1 MAYDLTRVVSSF
13 SRASALPIDP
23 KEKLKFFKI
32 STSSTRSKASSRFE
46 DFFFFEANGATIVSS
61 KSFILCNVGCRGGS
75 IRLLLYDF

>member
-32 STSSTRSKASSRFE
+32 STSSTRRLGLVSKISF
-46 DFFFFEANGATIVSS
+46 SS
-61 KSFILCNVGCRGGS
+61 KRTERQLFRRKVLFYVTLDVEVDR
-75 IRLLLYDF
+75 